1 MNKFQTRTARVSV
14 VIGAALLALTG
25 CSSTGTDAGS
35 NTKQEAAAKTQ
46 ADAVKLHDFW
56 LKASDKGMTGAFG
69 TIENTSGEE
78 LQIVSAKSPLS
89 DDVELHETV
98 ADGSGNNVMQEV
110 QDGYKIPAHGKFE
123 LAPGANHIMLMD
135 LKQAVPAGD
144 DVEFTLVFSDG
155 SEHTFNAMV
164 KDYAGA
170 KENYRDEDG
179 TTSHDDME
187 MDHSSMEH

>member
-1 MNKFQTRTARVSV
+1 MNKFQTRTARASI

-25 CSSTGTDAGS
+25 CSTAGSDAGS
-35 NTKQEAAAKTQ
+35 NTSQEATTQTQ

-69 TIENTSGEE
+69 TIENTTGEE
-78 LQIVSAKSPLS
+78 LQIVAAKSPLS

-110 QDGYKIPAHGKFE
+110 KDGYKIPAKGKFE

-135 LKQAVPAGD
+135 LKQAVPAGE

-164 KDYAGA
+164 KDYSGA

-179 TTSHDDME
+179 TMSHDEMD